1 MNIIAVDIGNSS
13 IKVGLFL
20 EGEQIPTQTIA
31 NGDREKLAAVMK
43 ESWEQIPVATR
54 STEGK
59 RDGVIVACSVKPVW
73 TKLLR
78 EVCKTELDENLLEIG
93 IDKDIPLPMKL
104 CVEYPANV
112 GVDRVVAAAAAYFVV
127 ESAVIVADI
136 GTAVTVDLVD
146 NDGDFM
152 GGIIAPGFAV
162 SAKALKDNTAML
174 PEVQITTPVNPIGTN
189 TQEAVNNGIYYS
201 VVGLLETISRKYA
214 EQIGQWP
221 QMIVTGSGA
230 SILKDDCDFVDSWA
244 DELVLKGVV
253 LTYKFYIDKMGME

>member
-13 IKVGLFL
+13 IKAGLFL
-20 EGEQIPTQTIA
+20 EGEQIPTQIIA
-31 NGDREKLAAVMK
+31 NGDREKLACVMK
-43 ESWEQIPVATR
+43 ELWARIPVARR

-59 RDGVIVACSVKPVW
+59 RDGVVVVCSVKPVW

-78 EVCKTELDENLLEIG
+78 EVCESELGEKALEIG
-93 IDKDIPLPMKL
+93 IGKDIPLPIKL

-136 GTAVTVDLVD
+136 GTAVTIDLVD
-146 NDGDFM
+146 SEGDFM

-162 SAKALKDNTAML
+162 SSKALKDNTAML
-174 PEVQITTPVNPIGTN
+174 PEVEITTPLNPVGGN

-201 VVGLLETISRKYA
+201 VVGLLEVASRKYA
-214 EQIGQWP
+214 EQLGQWP
-221 QMIVTGSGA
+221 QMIVTGAGA
-230 SILKDDCDFVDSWA
+230 SILKKDCTFVDSWV
-244 DELVLKGVV
+244 DELVLKGIV
-253 LTYKFYIDKMGME
+253 LAYKFYIDKLGME